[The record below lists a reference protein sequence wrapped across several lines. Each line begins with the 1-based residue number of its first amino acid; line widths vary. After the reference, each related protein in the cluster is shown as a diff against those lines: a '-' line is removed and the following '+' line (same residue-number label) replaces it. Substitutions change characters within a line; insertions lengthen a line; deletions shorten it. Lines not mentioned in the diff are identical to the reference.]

1 MRKIMTCVAVAAMT
15 AMAHAQTTNLALT
28 NADGTGMAEAFTL
41 TELDD
46 ADEATF
52 QMWVNPTAWT
62 QATLIGQDNF
72 SIEMGAT
79 EGQIAVKAGDG
90 TATFTVDGMV
100 GKWTQLTVTVAGG
113 TVKAYADNTEVAVT
127 GELPAQFEAT
137 ATEGTKGCVIAK
149 GLKGRMD
156 EIRVWA
162 GALAQ
167 EDFFWQNTVNKWNDN
182 YDILAAYWKCDQQL
196 EGALLDYRNMNEAGH
211 HNASLTGITKDA
223 VTDNAAFRYRVV
235 AGYIPSIMR
244 FTDRPNINRDM
255 FLLTNDVISLSAKL
269 QNDGSL
275 LPEYPDNSAVPTNV
289 EYLANWEGRTGVMN
303 FNGEGSQMVSSNG
316 RAPFDPI
323 GENGYGATT
332 QACVCGW
339 IYIDEWI
346 EGAELFSNYID
357 DDNCI
362 IIKLGSEAEKELIVN
377 LYGTVG
383 TLKGELETGKW
394 QYVGAYFSP
403 AKGSLTGRSVN
414 PIRIG
419 IGEYDDAGAFQS
431 ALYTKTTASTLGNAV
446 TLSGNDMEIAA
457 IPLMADG
464 TITIGKNFD
473 GKMDNLMVWGGT
485 DRSNSIEN
493 DATKPYQWNV
503 GSWNNLFLNAY
514 WMGDDPENV
523 GKDSQSLS
531 AIADIWRSYFDGY
544 SGAKVR
550 LGILSS
556 IPSEGWKNV
565 LNNESNLDNFIRD
578 AKELVKDFDG
588 LDVDLEWMYS
598 SNDWNIYNN
607 VIRRLINEVM
617 AEYPEKIFSCSL
629 HEVSFNG
636 FDKSLLP
643 DVDYFTFQQYGPNF
657 NATYDRYAG
666 FVDDFIDYGFGN
678 DRILSSYS
686 MLSRPNGMNINEGYK
701 DLFEKYNYTEEAFD
715 PDLNSWTDP
724 SSGKSYYFDGVNQV
738 KKKAQYVIE
747 KNIGGIMYFDMAN
760 DLKVSDY
767 RSLLRAQNEVL
778 SANVD
783 TVMTVIN
790 MTPSGVRPIAART
803 GEELFTAVQDGDNI
817 NVTLADAATPATL
830 AVYSVDGRAM
840 MQMPLQGKQT
850 AVPADGLGRGIY
862 LLRVTQGSES
872 HSVKIAI
879 R

>member
-113 TVKAYADNTEVAVT
+113 AVKAYADNTEVAVT

-196 EGALLDYRNMNEAGH
+196 KGALLDYRNMNETGH

-235 AGYIPSIMR
+235 TGYVPSIMR

-255 FLLTNDVISLSAKL
+255 FLLTNDVITLSAKV
-269 QNDGSL
+269 QEDGSL
-275 LPEYPDNSAVPTNV
+275 FPEYPDNSGVPTNV
-289 EYLANWEGRTGVMN
+289 EYLADWEGRTGVMD
-303 FNGEGSQMVSSNG
+303 FQGTGSQLVAAVG
-316 RAPFDPI
+316 GIPFNPTS
-323 GENGYGATT
+323 ESGAGPGQTAT
-332 QACVCGW
+332 IEGW

-346 EGAELFSNYID
+346 EGAEIFSNYKD
-357 DDNCI
+357 AANCVT
-362 IIKLGSEAEKELIVN
+362 IKLGSETDKSIIADLN
-377 LYGTVG
+377 GTTV
-383 TLKGELETGKW
+383 TAKNSIETGKW
-394 QYVGAYFSP
+394 QYLAVYFTPAKGKPGDFLFSP
-403 AKGSLTGRSVN
+403 ASMKVGELDGDTFTATEYSVLYAN
-414 PIRIG
+414 LEIG
-419 IGEYDDAGAFQS
+419 
-431 ALYTKTTASTLGNAV
+431 GNEMTITNV
-446 TLSGNDMEIAA
+446 PVIN
-457 IPLMADG
+457 DG
-464 TITIGKNFD
+464 TLAIGKNFD
-473 GKMDNLMVWGGT
+473 GKMDELMVWSAN
-485 DRSNSIEN
+485 RSSQIES
-493 DATKPYQWNV
+493 DATQPYEWNI
-503 GSWNNLFLNAY
+503 GSWNNIFLNAY
-514 WMGDDPENV
+514 WKGDDPENV
-523 GKDSQSLS
+523 GKDSQSLGGVV
-531 AIADIWRSYFDGY
+531 DIMRGY
-544 SGAKVR
+544 YDNYQGAKIR
-550 LGILSS
+550 LGIISS
-556 IPSEGWKNV
+556 LDNSGWLNV

-598 SNDWNIYNN
+598 PSQWNIYNN
-607 VIRRLINEVM
+607 IISRLINEVM
-617 AEYPEKIFSCSL
+617 ADYPEKVFSCSL
-629 HEVSFNG
+629 HEISYDG

-657 NATYDRYAG
+657 NPTYDRYAG
-666 FVDDFIDYGFGN
+666 YVDAFISYGFGN
-678 DRILSSYS
+678 ERIEPSYS
-686 MLSRPNGMNINEGYK
+686 ALSRPGNTNGNEGYK
-701 DLFEKYNYTEEAFD
+701 DLFEKYGYTEDQFD
-715 PDLNSWTDP
+715 PDKNEWTN
-724 SSGKSYYFDGVNQV
+724 GGITYYFDGVNQV
-738 KKKAQYVIE
+738 KKKAQYAVD
-747 KNIGGIMYFDMAN
+747 KDLRGIMYFDMAN
-760 DLKVSDY
+760 DLKINDY
-767 RSLLRAQNEVL
+767 RSLIRAQNEVMA
-778 SANVD
+778 ANVD

-790 MTPSGVRPIAART
+790 MTTSGVRPIAART

>member
-1 MRKIMTCVAVAAMT
+1 MKKIMTCVAVAAMT
-15 AMAHAQTTNLALT
+15 AMAHAQTTNRALT

-41 TELDD
+41 TELDG

-72 SIEMGAT
+72 SIEMMGAT

-127 GELPAQFEAT
+127 GGLPAQFEAT

-156 EIRVWA
+156 EIRVWT

-167 EDFFWQNTVNKWNDN
+167 EDFFWQNTLNKWNDN

-235 AGYIPSIMR
+235 SGYVPSIMR
-244 FTDRPNINRDM
+244 FTDRPNMNRDM
-255 FLLTNDVISLSAKL
+255 FLLTNDVITLSAKV
-269 QNDGSL
+269 QSDGSL
-275 LPEYPDNSAVPTNV
+275 RPEYPDNSAEPTNV
-289 EYLANWEGRTGVMN
+289 DYLADWKGRTGIMS
-303 FNGEGSQMVSSNG
+303 FNGNGSQMVSDNAL
-316 RAPFDPI
+316 APFNPT
-323 GENGYGATT
+323 GGNGYGDAGTASIT
-332 QACVCGW
+332 SW
-339 IYIDEWI
+339 IYIDEWV
-346 EGAELFSNYID
+346 EGAELFSNYKD
-357 DDNCI
+357 ADHCI
-362 IIKLGSEAEKELIVN
+362 VVKLGREADKEIVVDVC
-377 LYGTVG
+377 GTVG
-383 TLKGELETGKW
+383 TLKGKLETGKW
-394 QYVGAYFSP
+394 QFVGTYISMT
-403 AKGSLTGRSVN
+403 KGSISDPLFFIN
-414 PIRIG
+414 PIYIG
-419 IGEYDDAGAFQS
+419 VGEYDANGEFQS
-431 ALYTKTTASTLGNAV
+431 TIYNAENEV
-446 TLSGNDMEIAA
+446 VLSGKDMDLNTY
-457 IPLMADG
+457 PLNTTG
-464 TITIGKNFD
+464 TITIGKNFT
-473 GKMDNLMVWGGT
+473 GKMDEIKVWGSSRRGAIG
-485 DRSNSIEN
+485 S
-493 DATKPYQWNV
+493 DATKEYEW
-503 GSWNNLFLNAY
+503 GSGVWDDLFLNAY
-514 WMGDDPENV
+514 WKGDDPENI
-523 GKDSQSLS
+523 GKDSQCLS
-531 AIADIWRSYFDGY
+531 NVASIWRGYYNNY

-550 LGILSS
+550 LGI
-556 IPSEGWKNV
+556 IADNNAINWKNV
-565 LNNESNLDNFIRD
+565 LSNESNLNNLIRD

-588 LDVDLEWMYS
+588 LDVDLEWSYS
-598 SNDWNIYNN
+598 ESDWNIYNN
-607 VIRRLINEVM
+607 VARRLINEVM

-629 HEVSFNG
+629 HQVSYSG
-636 FDKSLLP
+636 FDKALLP
-643 DVDYFTFQQYGPNF
+643 DVDYFTFQQYGPNIF
-657 NATYDRYAG
+657 PT
-666 FVDDFIDYGFGN
+666 FDDYKNFGDKWLEWGFGKEK
-678 DRILSSYS
+678 IEMSYATLTMTGSSE
-686 MLSRPNGMNINEGYK
+686 EGYK
-701 DLFEKYNYTEEAFD
+701 DLFEKYGMTDDNFD
-715 PDLNSWTDP
+715 PDVNQWTVG
-724 SSGKSYYFDGVNQV
+724 STTYHFSGLNQV
-738 KKKAQYVIE
+738 KQKAQYVVD
-747 KNIGGIMYFDMAN
+747 NDLHGIMFFDMAN

-767 RSLLRAQNEVL
+767 KSLIRAQNEVI